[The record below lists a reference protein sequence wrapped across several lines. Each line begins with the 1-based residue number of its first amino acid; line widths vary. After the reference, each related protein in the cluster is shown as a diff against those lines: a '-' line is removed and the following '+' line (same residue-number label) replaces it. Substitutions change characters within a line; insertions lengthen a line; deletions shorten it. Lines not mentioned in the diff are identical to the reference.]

1 MHLPLPRR
9 LMVLAF
15 SAACLALVSGCASQ
29 GRTVLGA
36 APKGLPVTVAAAQ
49 ASAVKQPVTVHGKMV
64 EKCPVAGCWF
74 MLKDSTG
81 VIKVDTKSAGFVVLD
96 VPVGADMTVSGK
108 AAANGAERMMEATGV
123 RY

>member
-1 MHLPLPRR
+1 MHLPFPCR

-15 SAACLALVSGCASQ
+15 SVAGLSLVSGCANQ
-29 GRTVLGA
+29 GRTVLGT
-36 APKGLPVTVAAAQ
+36 APEGQPLTVAAAQ
-49 ASAVKQPVTVHGKMV
+49 AVAVKQPVTVRGKMV

-74 MLKDSTG
+74 MLKDTSG

-96 VPVGADMTVSGK
+96 VPVGADMTVCGK
-108 AAANGAERMMEATGV
+108 AAANGAERMVEATGV